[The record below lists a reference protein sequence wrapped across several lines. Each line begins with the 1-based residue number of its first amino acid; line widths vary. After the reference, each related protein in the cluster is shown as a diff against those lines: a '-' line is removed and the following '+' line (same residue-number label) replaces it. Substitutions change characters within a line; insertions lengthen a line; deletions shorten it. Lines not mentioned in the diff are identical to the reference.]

1 MEREGKDAH
10 VTREN
15 KIALI
20 VGFALV
26 LVVGVLISD
35 HLSRAR
41 HLELNDPA
49 GDDPGL
55 LALGPGATLPDSGW
69 TPPVHQVPAPNPTTV
84 VETPAVEPFVF
95 EQGSGRTGLGTALA
109 QGPAAGDEGRSLLD
123 VMKDYGGQI
132 RNGVIHLPPA
142 LNHASDAPNSSET
155 PPPTAAPV
163 QVHFVAKGESLFGIA
178 KRYYGDG
185 NQWRRIAEHNRGKV
199 SADGAVREGVRLEIP
214 GVAGTVAPDR
224 SRVQPE
230 SRPQPREASPRST
243 EPARPGPTTYT
254 VRRGD
259 TLGEIAQR
267 TLGSSRRM
275 SDLLAANKGRIDDPD
290 DIRAGM
296 VLTIPAR

>member
-1 MEREGKDAH
+1 M
-10 VTREN
+10 TREN

-55 LALGPGATLPDSGW
+55 LALGPGATLPDSEW
-69 TPPVHQVPAPNPTTV
+69 TPPTHVPAPTPTPV
-84 VETPAVEPFVF
+84 VEVPAVEPFVF
-95 EQGSGRTGLGTALA
+95 EQGTGRTGLGTALA
-109 QGPAAGDEGRSLLD
+109 QGPATGDEGRSLLD
-123 VMKDYGGQI
+123 VVKDYGGQI
-132 RNGVIHLPPA
+132 RNGVIHLPAAVNHSSQEAKPA
-142 LNHASDAPNSSET
+142 GTPQSPIAPL
-155 PPPTAAPV
+155 

-199 SADGAVREGVRLEIP
+199 SADGTVREGVRLEIP
-214 GVAGTVAPDR
+214 GVAATVAPETPR
-224 SRVQPE
+224 A
-230 SRPQPREASPRST
+230 RPQTEPRPREATPHVP
-243 EPARPGPTTYT
+243 EPQRPGPTTYT
-254 VRRGD
+254 VRKGD

-290 DIRAGM
+290 DIRVGM

>member
-1 MEREGKDAH
+1 M
-10 VTREN
+10 TREN

-41 HLELNDPA
+41 QLELNDPA

-69 TPPVHQVPAPNPTTV
+69 TPPSHVPSPTPTPV
-84 VETPAVEPFVF
+84 VEAPAVEPFVF
-95 EQGSGRTGLGTALA
+95 EQGTGRTGLGTALA
-109 QGPAAGDEGRSLLD
+109 QGPASGDDGRSLLD
-123 VMKDYGGQI
+123 VVKDYGGQI

-142 LNHASDAPNSSET
+142 VNHTSQEAKP
-155 PPPTAAPV
+155 AAPAESPR
-163 QVHFVAKGESLFGIA
+163 VHFVAKGESLFGIA

-199 SADGAVREGVRLEIP
+199 SADGTVREGVRLEIP
-214 GVAGTVAPDR
+214 GVAATGAPETPR
-224 SRVQPE
+224 TQPQT
-230 SRPQPREASPRST
+230 RPQPREATPRAP
-243 EPARPGPTTYT
+243 EPQRPGPTTYT
-254 VRRGD
+254 VRKGD